1 MEVNYEKK
9 ENILVVTVKGEI
21 DHHTSVL
28 LREGTDHQ
36 MDKIC
41 GKHLLFCFQEVTFMD
56 SAGIG
61 VLLGRYKRVQ
71 GLGGRMAIACA
82 GERVKMILRMSA
94 LTSLIPIFP
103 SKEDAISY
111 LKGGMDR

>member
-21 DHHTSVL
+21 DHHTSVM

-36 MDKIC
+36 LDKIC

-61 VLLGRYKRVQ
+61 VLLGRYKRIS
-71 GLGGRMAIACA
+71 GLGGKMAIACA
-82 GERVKMILRMSA
+82 GDRVRLILQMSA
-94 LTSLIPIFP
+94 LTSIIPLFP
-103 SKEDAISY
+103 SKEEAFGY
-111 LKGGMDR
+111 LKGGNNK

>member
-9 ENILVVTVKGEI
+9 RNILIVTVKGEI
-21 DHHTSVL
+21 DHHTSVI

-61 VLLGRYKRVQ
+61 VLLGRYKRIQ

-82 GERVKMILRMSA
+82 GERVMMILQMSA
-94 LTSLIPIFP
+94 LTKLIPIFP
-103 SKEDAISY
+103 SIEDAIDY
-111 LKGGMDR
+111 LEGGMDR